1 MLTLEQGKKLIKLAR
16 GSIAAYFSK
25 KDFKADKLIKDEFS
39 FNAGVFVTLNV
50 SGQLRG
56 CIGFPEPVYALYDGI
71 IKAARSAAFSD
82 PRFMPL
88 IEKEFNSVSV
98 EVSVLTPPKIIEVRN
113 PEDYTKMIKI
123 GRDGLIVKGTFNS
136 GLLLPQVAVE
146 QKWNAKTFLDQTCV
160 KAGLEPSTWQDFDS
174 CRVYSFQGQ
183 VFSEQSP
190 NGEVKQLM

>member
-1 MLTLEQGKKLIKLAR
+1 MRNKTVKH
-16 GSIAAYFSK
+16 
-25 KDFKADKLIKDEFS
+25 
-39 FNAGVFVTLNV
+39 
-50 SGQLRG
+50 
-56 CIGFPEPVYALYDGI
+56 
-71 IKAARSAAFSD
+71 
-82 PRFMPL
+82 L
-88 IEKEFNSVSV
+88 IES
-98 EVSVLTPPKIIEVRN
+98 
-113 PEDYTKMIKI
+113 KMIKI